1 MISSDRTQNII
12 VAGMIVATIISSVF
26 LVNNAMYYSG
36 SYSLVGRLDVTMNAP
51 VVANV
56 DPTNESIFPSIS
68 LSFHLVSQST
78 LEGNV
83 RITFIGADV
92 RLNDDMLSYTPF
104 AWTVPLAEQHLT
116 PGYNRTVVLSRST
129 YTEEDAID
137 RQTILT
143 AYDLGVWNWTVVL
156 RYSFI
161 VFDEPGSISWVYI
174 PFSTVDV
181 VLA

>member
-1 MISSDRTQNII
+1 MIASDRTQNII
-12 VAGMIVATIISSVF
+12 VAGMIVVTIMSSVF

-36 SYSLVGRLDVTMNAP
+36 SYALVGRLDVTMDAP
-51 VVANV
+51 IVTNI
-56 DPTNESIFPSIS
+56 DPTNESIFPSVT

-92 RLNDDMLSYTPF
+92 SLNDDSLSYTPF
-104 AWTVPLAEQHLT
+104 AKTIPLAEQHLT
-116 PGYNRTVVLSRST
+116 PSYNKTIVFSRST
-129 YTEEDAID
+129 YTEEDDLD
-137 RQTILT
+137 RQTILN
-143 AYDLGVWNWTVVL
+143 AYNLGVWNWTVVL

-181 VLA
+181 VLP